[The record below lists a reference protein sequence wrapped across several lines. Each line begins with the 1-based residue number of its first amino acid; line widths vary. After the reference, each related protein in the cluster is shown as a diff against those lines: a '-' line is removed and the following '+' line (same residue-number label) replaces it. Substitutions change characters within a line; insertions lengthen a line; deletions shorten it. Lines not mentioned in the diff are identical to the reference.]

1 MQKQADDQAR
11 PIRSVFDADCAEA
24 AECAKAM
31 QWNAQIGTRTCPY
44 NPKICEEQK
53 QMQVQRAI
61 RHEQRVQESLQTE
74 SLWLD
79 SGAMFFLVLL
89 FLGLSRGLFCAFQGL
104 TRPSP

>member
-1 MQKQADDQAR
+1 
-11 PIRSVFDADCAEA
+11 
-24 AECAKAM
+24 
-31 QWNAQIGTRTCPY
+31 
-44 NPKICEEQK
+44 
-53 QMQVQRAI
+53 MQVQRAI

-79 SGAMFFLVLL
+79 SGPMFFLVLL